1 MVTTI
6 RDAENETRSHG
17 GSRVLSLDEGAD
29 LRQAKTTAGSR
40 PLFASVRVV
49 YFDLDDT
56 LCAYWDAAKKGL
68 RLAFED
74 HPEHGQS
81 VETMTG
87 HWAEA
92 FREFAPTIKDTHWY
106 AKYLE
111 SGETTRVELMRR
123 VLERAGVFD
132 ESLAERLSHTYYVE
146 RHAALELFPEALGVL
161 EALSKKYKLGLIT
174 NGPADIQQQEIETL
188 HLRRFFEY
196 VLIEG
201 EIGKGKPHPS
211 VMRLAEE
218 LSGCK
223 GDEIL
228 FVGNSFAHDVVPARE
243 AGWHQAWV
251 RRPSDVAPTSSR
263 SAPDPLPE
271 GATAPDLTITDLR
284 ELLPALG
291 V

>member
-1 MVTTI
+1 M
-6 RDAENETRSHG
+6 
-17 GSRVLSLDEGAD
+17 SLDEGAD

-40 PLFASVRVV
+40 PLFATVKVV
-49 YFDLDDT
+49 FFDLDDT

-81 VETMTG
+81 IETMIS

-92 FREFAPTIKDTHWY
+92 FRDFAPTIKDTHWY
-106 AKYLE
+106 PKYLE

-123 VLERAGVFD
+123 VLERVGVFD
-132 ESLAERLSHTYYVE
+132 EALAERLSHTYYVE
-146 RHAALELFPEALGVL
+146 RHAALELFPEALEVL
-161 EALSKKYKLGLIT
+161 EALHKKYKLGLIT

-188 HLRRFFEY
+188 HLRSFFEY

-201 EIGKGKPHPS
+201 EIGEGKPNPR
-211 VMRLAEE
+211 VMRIAEE
-218 LSGCK
+218 LSGYK

-228 FVGNSFAHDVVPARE
+228 FVGNSFGHDVVPARE

-251 RRPSDVAPTSSR
+251 RRPSDVAPTSIR
-263 SAPDPLPE
+263 SEPDPLPD